1 MLKLILR
8 INFRKKK
15 KSFVQCTSGLVV
27 ISCGNLTPNG
37 AKPSSLQFDVVSPSI
52 AEPELPEPYHFD
64 PARTGTVSVHSV
76 PIPIIKAGG
85 RRRKTGSTA
94 GIFMIKITLRD

>member
-1 MLKLILR
+1 
-8 INFRKKK
+8 
-15 KSFVQCTSGLVV
+15 
-27 ISCGNLTPNG
+27 
-37 AKPSSLQFDVVSPSI
+37 
-52 AEPELPEPYHFD
+52 
-64 PARTGTVSVHSV
+64 VHSV